1 MFGPLGFNELLVVFL
16 IILLV
21 FGGAKLPELARSIG
35 KAMKEFKKGMQELEE
50 EKEKILSEEESKEG

>member
-1 MFGPLGFNELLVVFL
+1 MFGPLGFNELLVIFL

-35 KAMKEFKKGMQELEE
+35 KAMREFKKGMQELEE
-50 EKEKILSEEESKEG
+50 EKEKLFSEEESKEE